1 MAEMGIRTPVLLG
14 LAIIAVFFGGLG
26 AWAALA
32 PLDSASIASGRVV
45 VEGNRK
51 TIQHLEGGIIERIAV
66 RDGVRVAPGDLLV
79 QLEKT
84 QPQARLAILL
94 GRKAAAQALEARLIA
109 ERDGASSVAYPASLA
124 GHSNNPDYA
133 GFIEAQDNIFR
144 SRRQALDGEI
154 SILTQRIAQFREEIT
169 GLHGQVR
176 SEERQLALIRD
187 ELAGLRELFEKGFAP
202 RTRIL
207 ALEREAARID
217 GDRNQNIANIARAH
231 QSIGEAELRIN
242 ELKTSL
248 AKEAIGLL
256 RDVQAELFDLEEQA
270 LAAADVLRRTEVRAP
285 IAGTVVGLQF
295 HTAGGVVRPG
305 EPLMDIVPSG
315 EKLVIEAQVRPG
327 DIDVIEAGQKAQVRF
342 TAFNRRSTVPFDGE
356 VETISA
362 DSLVDKATNARYY
375 VARVRLADGFETQLE
390 GKPLTPGMQAEVL
403 IVTGAQTAMDYML
416 RPIERSL
423 VRAFREE

>member
-109 ERDGASSVAYPASLA
+109 ERDGASSVAYPASLT
-124 GHSNNPDYA
+124 GHSDNPDYA
-133 GFIEAQDNIFR
+133 RFIEAQDNIFR

-154 SILTQRIAQFREEIT
+154 SILTQRIAQFREEIN
-169 GLHGQVR
+169 GLQGQVR

-242 ELKTSL
+242 ELKASL

-256 RDVQAELFDLEEQA
+256 RDVQAELFDLEEQV
-270 LAAADVLRRTEVRAP
+270 LAARDVLRRTEVRAS

-362 DSLVDKATNARYY
+362 DSLVDKVTNTRYY